1 MVFRKPFAIESEEK
15 RLMISRYLV
24 ESNELN
30 FMYLNTELTNDVVI
44 IKSILKTTLNNYKL
58 YTEE

>member
-1 MVFRKPFAIESEEK
+1 
-15 RLMISRYLV
+15 MIARYLV

-44 IKSILKTTLNNYKL
+44 IKSILKTTLQNYKL